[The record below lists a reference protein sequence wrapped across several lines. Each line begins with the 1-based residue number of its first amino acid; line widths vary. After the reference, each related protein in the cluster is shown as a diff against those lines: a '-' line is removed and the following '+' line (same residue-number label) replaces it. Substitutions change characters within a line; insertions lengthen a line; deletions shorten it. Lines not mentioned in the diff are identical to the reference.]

1 MKVQKIVSLDVETA
15 QIAQNMGNF
24 SLFVR
29 EQLHATKSEDT
40 IKDMEKR
47 IAVYVKA
54 YRTLVKEITK
64 ERMLSGHPK
73 GHMTDGEMEKWYI
86 DQAREELF
94 QARLGDY

>member
-29 EQLHATKSEDT
+29 NQLHATKSEDSIT
-40 IKDMEKR
+40 DMQNR

-54 YRTLVKEITK
+54 YRTLISEITR
-64 ERMLSGHPK
+64 ERMLAGHPK
-73 GHMTDGEMEKWYI
+73 GHMSEGEMEAYYI
-86 DQAREELF
+86 RQAREDLF
-94 QARLGDY
+94 QAKLGDY

>member
-15 QIAQNMGNF
+15 QIAQNLPNF

-54 YRTLVKEITK
+54 YRTLIAEITK
-64 ERMLSGHPK
+64 ERMLSGHPL
-73 GHMTDGEMEKWYI
+73 GHMHPGEMEKWYI
-86 DQAREELF
+86 DKAREELF